1 MNEERFLTWFI
12 ANQSDL
18 EEARA
23 DIEEIIDKLNRRLRL
38 TDDSPQQELLHE
50 YLFNGYEPL

>member
-23 DIEEIIDKLNRRLRL
+23 DIEEILDKLNRRLRL

>member
-23 DIEEIIDKLNRRLRL
+23 EIEEITERLFRRLCL
-38 TDDSPQQELLHE
+38 SDEAPQHELLHE

>member
-23 DIEEIIDKLNRRLRL
+23 DIEEIIDKLNQRLRL
-38 TDDSPQQELLHE
+38 TSDSPQQELLHE

>member
-23 DIEEIIDKLNRRLRL
+23 DVEEILENVYRRLKL
-38 TDDSPQQELLHE
+38 TEDSPQVELLHE